1 MQTQNHILQTIADV
15 HDQSKD
21 SQLKPEFFEKIKPQ
35 LKVLS
40 KYFNTSAIEA
50 FFLATIFSLNYEE
63 RYVDFGTLK
72 DFFNCNSHKV
82 LGYQQVFDNL
92 RHRNLIKMMKDLDSR
107 RRLNRFDILINDE
120 LADSIIR
127 GKKAPKF
134 EPVVIDNPIM
144 LLEAIYQLEE
154 DYEKNEIDRYELKS
168 NFMQLLDEH
177 KKMPIIKKLNQYKL
191 EDEEKYVFLQTAWH
205 TAIIG
210 TQSVSPSRLLDNWF
224 HVQSVKF
231 VFIQTLIKEASP
243 LIKNGLIALESN
255 SFVDDLEI
263 TVSDQGKILLE
274 ESGISMVPKPKQRK
288 NIIMPET
295 ISQKKMIYN
304 AEEEEQINRLQAS
317 LKPKKLRKIQQKLS
331 QKGLSKGIV
340 VLLHGEP
347 GTGKTETVY
356 QLAKSTGRAIAHV
369 DISNSKSMWFGES
382 EKIIKSIFTKYMKIA
397 EAEERFPILLFNEAD
412 AILSKRTDVEMS
424 NISRTENTIQNILLE
439 QLENFQGI
447 LIATTNLTKNIDPA
461 FERRFLFKI
470 QMHKPTT
477 EARAQIWKMKFPK
490 LKKSDCHELSRQ
502 FPFSGGQIDN
512 ILKKATM
519 EEVIHGEK
527 PNAKQMEQYCREETL
542 DDRIVRKV
550 GFG

>member
-1 MQTQNHILQTIADV
+1 MQTQNHILEVIADV

-35 LKVLS
+35 LQILS
-40 KYFNTSAIEA
+40 KYFNTSPIEA

-63 RYVDFGTLK
+63 HYVDFGTLK

-82 LGYQQVFDNL
+82 LAYQEVFDNL
-92 RHRNLIKMMKDLDSR
+92 RHRNLIKMMKDHDSR
-107 RRLNRFDILINDE
+107 RRLNSFDFLINDE

-127 GKKAPKF
+127 GKKAPEF
-134 EPVVIDNPIM
+134 EPVVINNPIM
-144 LLEAIYQLEE
+144 LLEAVYKLEE
-154 DYEKNEIDRYELKS
+154 DFEKDEIDRYELKS

-177 KKMPIIKKLNQYKL
+177 KKLPIINKINQYKL
-191 EDEEKYVFLQTAWH
+191 EDEEKYIFLQTAWQ
-205 TAIIG
+205 TAIVG

-224 HVQSVKF
+224 HSQSVKF

-243 LIKNGLIALESN
+243 LIKNDLIAIESN
-255 SFVDDLEI
+255 SFIDDLEI
-263 TVSDQGKILLE
+263 TISDQGKMLLE
-274 ESGISMVPKPKQRK
+274 ESGISMVSKPKQRK

-304 AEEEEQINRLQAS
+304 AAEEEQINRLQAS
-317 LKPKKLRKIQQKLS
+317 LEPKKLRKIQQKLS

-356 QLAKSTGRAIAHV
+356 QLAKRTGRSIAHV
-369 DISNSKSMWFGES
+369 DISNSKSMWYGES
-382 EKIIKSIFTKYMKIA
+382 EKILKSIFTQYMKIA

-470 QMHKPTT
+470 QMHKPTI
-477 EARAQIWKMKFPK
+477 EARAHIWKMKFPR
-490 LKKSDCHELSRQ
+490 LKKFHCQTLATQ
-502 FPFSGGQIDN
+502 FNFSGGQIDN

-519 EEVIHGEK
+519 EEVIQGKK
-527 PNAKQMEQYCREETL
+527 PNAKQLEQYCREETL
-542 DDRIVRKV
+542 EERIVRKV